1 MQLKLSVVISTY
13 NMPEWLEKVLYGYEN
28 QCFKSFELLIADD
41 GSAVETELLI
51 DGFKKRS
58 TLILKHVWQPDKG
71 FRKSEILNK
80 AIAKAQS
87 DYLVFSD
94 GDCIPRSDFLRVHY
108 EKRRGN
114 HFVSGGY
121 FKLPLNLS
129 KSISKADID
138 AQRCFDLA
146 WLKQRGLKKS
156 FKNNKLSKNRRWT
169 RFLDQV
175 TPTEATW
182 NGHNASGWKSDIV
195 AANGFDQR
203 MRYGGQDREL
213 GERMMNGGI
222 KAIQARYSAICLHL
236 DHARPYVDKT
246 DLSSNMKI
254 RREVKAARKTFT
266 PYGIEKRDS

>member
-1 MQLKLSVVISTY
+1 MALKLSVIISTY
-13 NMPEWLEKVLYGYEN
+13 NTPEWLEKVLYAYEN
-28 QCFKSFELLIADD
+28 QRFKSFELLIADD
-41 GSAVETELLI
+41 GSDAETGLLI
-51 DGFKKRS
+51 DDFKKRGKL
-58 TLILKHVWQPDKG
+58 TLVRVWQTDKG

-80 AIAKAQS
+80 AIVKTQS

-94 GDCIPRSDFLRVHY
+94 GDCIPRSDFLMVHY
-108 EKRRGN
+108 EKRRRN

-121 FKLPLNLS
+121 FKLPLRLS
-129 KSISKADID
+129 KSISKADIE

-146 WLKQRGLKKS
+146 WLKQRGVKNS

-169 RFLDQV
+169 RFLDRV

-182 NGHNASGWKSDIV
+182 NGHNASGWRSDIV

-222 KAIQARYSAICLHL
+222 KAIQARYSAICVHL
-236 DHARPYVDKT
+236 DHVRPYVDET
-246 DLSSNMKI
+246 DLRNNMKI
-254 RREVKAARKTFT
+254 RRKVKAARKTFT
-266 PYGIEKRDS
+266 PYGIEKRGL